1 MLPENQGRRPSKAHS
16 SEDTSRAVSQKQALR
31 QVVEAQIKRQQHFLQ
46 TADLIDRII
55 ERYPDCPRFASTMVD
70 RLLAG
75 DESLAAALQNEE
87 F

>member
-1 MLPENQGRRPSKAHS
+1 MLPRNQGRRPSKDHS

-46 TADLIDRII
+46 TADLIDLII

-75 DESLAAALQNEE
+75 DESLAAALRSEVQ
-87 F
+87 